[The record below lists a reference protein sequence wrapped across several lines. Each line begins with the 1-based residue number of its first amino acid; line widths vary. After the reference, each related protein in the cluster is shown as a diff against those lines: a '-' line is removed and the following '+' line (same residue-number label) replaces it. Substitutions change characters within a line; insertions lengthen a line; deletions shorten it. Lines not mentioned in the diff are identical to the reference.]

1 MAASHDQKL
10 IGGESGGDGL
20 EPSPPPSFWLV
31 VVEASVL
38 VVVRIE
44 FESFV
49 LQALP
54 DGLELFLVLESHPIQ
69 QVIEQRGGLNF
80 IESAEFIEPSFM
92 SASCSDM
99 PTGCQD
105 FHS

>member
-1 MAASHDQKL
+1 M
-10 IGGESGGDGL
+10 
-20 EPSPPPSFWLV
+20 
-31 VVEASVL
+31 L

-80 IESAEFIEPSFM
+80 IESAEFIEPFFM

>member
-1 MAASHDQKL
+1 MAASRDQKL

-20 EPSPPPSFWLV
+20 EPSPPPPFWLV

-38 VVVRIE
+38 VEVRVE
-44 FESFV
+44 FESIE

-69 QVIEQRGGLNF
+69 QVIKQRSGLNF
-80 IESAEFIEPSFM
+80 IESTEFIEPFFM
-92 SASCSDM
+92 SASCSDI
-99 PTGCQD
+99 PTGCHD
-105 FHS
+105 FYS

>member
-49 LQALP
+49 LQV
-54 DGLELFLVLESHPIQ
+54 LVHAPIDT
-69 QVIEQRGGLNF
+69 L
-80 IESAEFIEPSFM
+80 
-92 SASCSDM
+92 
-99 PTGCQD
+99 
-105 FHS
+105 

>member
-10 IGGESGGDGL
+10 IGGESGGDGSR
-20 EPSPPPSFWLV
+20 PSPPPSFWLV

-38 VVVRIE
+38 VVVRVE
-44 FESFV
+44 FESFE

-69 QVIEQRGGLNF
+69 QVKSRLV
-80 IESAEFIEPSFM
+80 EPFFM
-92 SASCSDM
+92 SAPCSDI
-99 PTGCQD
+99 PTGCHD
-105 FHS
+105 FYS